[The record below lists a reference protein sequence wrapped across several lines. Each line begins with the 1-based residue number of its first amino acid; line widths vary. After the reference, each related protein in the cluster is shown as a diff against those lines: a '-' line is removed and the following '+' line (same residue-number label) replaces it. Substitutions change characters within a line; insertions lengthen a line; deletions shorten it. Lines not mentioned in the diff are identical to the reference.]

1 MRFKRIAF
9 FAVIVILFTVVQSCF
24 QFRMS
29 DKKQWQDLASIN
41 YNHQVEIGK
50 RNCDGRLIHYTLVHT
65 NYSLPLAVFVHGS
78 PGSSSNFLSFAKDTN
93 LLKKYNVLL
102 LDRPGFGFS
111 NFGKPETSLVK
122 QANMLNQLVGG
133 FIYSKT
139 ILVGHSL
146 GGPIICRMAMEE
158 PEIYDGLLI
167 IAGSV
172 SPELEPEDK
181 YRYLLNSKAVRWFLP
196 NAIDVSNQEIL
207 PAKSELIAMEALW
220 PNIKCKVAII
230 QGGDDKLVPPGNADY
245 AEKMLVNASEVEVIR
260 LPKENHFIP
269 FTKPKLITDILLR
282 F

>member
-1 MRFKRIAF
+1 MWFKRIVF
-9 FAVIVILFTVVQSCF
+9 FAIILVLITVVQSCF

-29 DKKQWQDLASIN
+29 DKKQWQELAEIN
-41 YNHQVEIGK
+41 YNQQVEIGK

-78 PGSSSNFLSFAKDTN
+78 PGSSSSFISFAKDTN

-102 LDRPGFGFS
+102 VDRPGYGS
-111 NFGKPETSLVK
+111 SDFGKPETSLAK

-133 FIYSKT
+133 FNYSKS

-146 GGPIICRMAMEE
+146 GGPIISRMAMEE
-158 PEIYDGLLI
+158 PEKYDGLLI

-207 PAKSELIAMEALW
+207 PAKSELTAMESLW
-220 PNIKCKVAII
+220 KNINCKVII
-230 QGGDDKLVPPGNADY
+230 VQGGDDNLVPPGKADY
-245 AEKMLVNASEVEVIR
+245 AEEMLVNAIEVEVIR

-269 FTKPKLITDILLR
+269 FTKPELITDILLC